1 MQNNKRY
8 AKYLR
13 KSRTDIE
20 AENNGAGETLAKHRI
35 ILDNLCK
42 KLNITNEQIDTY
54 EEIVSG
60 DSIESRPVIQEL
72 LQLVEQ
78 NLYDGVLVVEVE
90 RLARGNTK
98 DQGTIADTF
107 SFSHTK
113 IITPNKIYDPDNE
126 FDQEYFEFGLFMSR
140 REYKVI
146 NRRLQNGRT
155 ISATQGKFP
164 ASIAPYG
171 YKRKKLINDK
181 GWTLEVIPEQA
192 IVIKTIFDLYAY
204 KHMKPTDICR
214 YLDKLGYKPLKSSEW
229 SANSVRDILSNPIYI
244 GKMRWKDRK
253 VVKALKNGKVI
264 NTQPKNKGND
274 VVLVNGL
281 HEPII
286 DDKTFNLVQE
296 IKKDKT
302 PPIPGVYNIQNPLST
317 LVRCAK
323 CNRLMTR
330 RSCDYGDIICCA
342 NSKCDNVSSKI
353 SLVEKK
359 ILEGLEIWLKEYEA
373 EINNMQFKKTE
384 NNIIDIKQVSIK
396 KIISDL
402 DKCKEKMNRIYDFFE
417 NGVYSLDVFTERK
430 NKILSEEIDL
440 KNKYDELKKEL
451 DEFEKKQKAKKNLI
465 PQTKNVLKNYDEC
478 TDIKMKNDLLKSVI
492 EKVEYLKT
500 EKCYKKSVNAEN
512 FELLIFPKF

>member
-1 MQNNKRY
+1 MPNNKKY

-20 AENNGAGETLAKHRI
+20 AEKNGAGETLAKHRL

-42 KLNITNEQIDTY
+42 SLNISEDQIDTY

-60 DSIESRPVIQEL
+60 DSISARPVMQSL

-78 NLYDGVLVVEVE
+78 ELYDGVLVVEVE

-107 SFSHTK
+107 GFSHTK
-113 IITPNKIYDPDNE
+113 IITPTKIYDPDNE

-171 YKRKKLINDK
+171 YKRKKIENDK
-181 GWTLEVIPEQA
+181 GWTLEVVPEQSL
-192 IVIKTIFDLYAY
+192 VIKTIFNLYAY
-204 KHMKPTDICR
+204 KHMKPTDICKH
-214 YLDKLGYKPLKSSEW
+214 LDSLGYKPLKSSNW
-229 SANSVRDILSNPIYI
+229 SASSIRDILSNPIYI
-244 GKMRWKDRK
+244 GKMKWKDRK
-253 VVKALKNGKVI
+253 IVKTLRNGKIV

-281 HEPII
+281 HDPII
-286 DDKTFNLVQE
+286 DEKTFNIVQQ
-296 IKKDKT
+296 IKHDKT
-302 PPIPGVYNIQNPLST
+302 PPIPNIYNIKNPLST

-330 RSCDYGDIICCA
+330 RTCKYGDILCCA
-342 NSKCDNVSSKI
+342 NPKCDNVSSKI
-353 SLVEKK
+353 ELIERK
-359 ILEGLEIWLKEYEA
+359 ILESLQVWLNEYEN
-373 EINNMQFKKTE
+373 EINSTELIQSE
-384 NNIIDIKQVSIK
+384 NNIIDIKQASIK
-396 KIISDL
+396 KIEFDL
-402 DKCKEKMNRIYDFFE
+402 NNCKEKLNRIYDFFE
-417 NGVYSLDVFTERK
+417 NGVYTLDIFTERK
-430 NKILSEEIDL
+430 NKILEDEKNL
-440 KNKYDELKKEL
+440 KNKYDTLLAELT
-451 DEFEKKQKAKKNLI
+451 EFNKTEKAKKELI
-465 PQTKNVLKNYDEC
+465 PQTKNVLDKYNEC
-478 TDIKMKNDLLKSVI
+478 TDIKVKNDLLKSII
-492 EKVEYLKT
+492 ERIEYLKT
-500 EKCYKKSVNAEN
+500 EKCYKKNVDPEN